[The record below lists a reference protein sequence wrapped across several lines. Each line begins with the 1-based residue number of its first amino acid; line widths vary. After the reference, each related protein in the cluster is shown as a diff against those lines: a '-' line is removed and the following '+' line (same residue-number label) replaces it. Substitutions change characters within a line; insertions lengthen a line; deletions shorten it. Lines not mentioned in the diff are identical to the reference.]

1 MKKNV
6 FKKGT
11 LIFVYA
17 FLSFFLAGMTLG
29 TAQAQ
34 VTQVASHPCLIS
46 NIAAVEVDR
55 TDITVENRIY
65 VQCANSTAAGLSSFA
80 SAIGTT
86 ATTATTA
93 ANANRYL
100 VMLNTAVALGKTVTV
115 YYDVNFAHN
124 PLGCQADCRKITG
137 LVLGP

>member
-1 MKKNV
+1 MMKKNL
-6 FKKGT
+6 FKKGR

-17 FLSFFLAGMTLG
+17 FLSFFLTGMTLG

-46 NIAAVEVDR
+46 NIAAVELDR
-55 TDITVENRIY
+55 NDISVENRIY
-65 VQCANSTAAGLSSFA
+65 VSCQNSTDGISSFA
-80 SAIGTT
+80 SSLVTNAG
-86 ATTATTA
+86 
-93 ANANRYL
+93 NANRYL

-115 YYDVNFAHN
+115 FYDNALSN
-124 PLGCQADCRKITG
+124 IPGCQPDCRRITG

>member
-1 MKKNV
+1 MKKNL

-11 LIFVYA
+11 LVFVYA
-17 FLSFFLAGMTLG
+17 LLSFFLAGMTLG

-80 SAIGTT
+80 STLVGT
-86 ATTATTA
+86 
-93 ANANRYL
+93 NAGNSNRYL